1 MSRATHSGHAVDI
14 EGLSLAYGSHTIIEH
29 LDLTLEPGEFLC
41 LLGPSGCGKSTLLRI
56 LGDLAH
62 AGGGVRV
69 LGEPP
74 RSAWRHI
81 AYVFQ
86 NPRLVRWRNAVD
98 NVTLGMELRGVE
110 GSRRHLRQQALRHLE
125 RVHLGD
131 LSARAAHLLSGGEQ
145 QRVAIA
151 RALAV
156 EPRLLLMDEP
166 FSALDV
172 QTRAQLRAQ
181 LVSLWQETGLTIVF
195 VTHDVD
201 EALVLGSQVAVLSKK
216 PTRLL
221 SLLPIDVPHPRH
233 LDSRELAGYR
243 SQIVE
248 QFGDQG
254 ELREVTVES
263 VDSLGDT

>member
-1 MSRATHSGHAVDI
+1 MSTITHTSHAVDI
-14 EGLSLAYGSHTIIEH
+14 DGLSLAYGPHTIIEH

-41 LLGPSGCGKSTLLRI
+41 LLGPSGCGKSTLLRV

-62 AGGGVRV
+62 AHGGVRV

-74 RSAWRHI
+74 RNAWRHI
-81 AYVFQ
+81 AYAFQ
-86 NPRLVRWRNAVD
+86 TPRLVRWRNAVD
-98 NVTLGMELRGVE
+98 NVTLGMELRGMR
-110 GSRRHLRQQALRHLE
+110 GSRRELREKAVRQLE

-131 LSARAAHLLSGGEQ
+131 IAGRAAHLLSGGEQ

-156 EPRLLLMDEP
+156 EPRILLMDEP

-172 QTRAQLRAQ
+172 QSRGQLRAE
-181 LVSLWQETGLTIVF
+181 LVSLWQESGLTIVF

-201 EALVLGSQVAVLSKK
+201 EALVLGSQLAILSKK

-221 SLLPIDVPHPRH
+221 SLLRIDLPYPRR
-233 LDSRELAGYR
+233 LDSPELVEYR
-243 SQIVE
+243 KRIVG
-248 QFGDQG
+248 QFGGQSD
-254 ELREVTVES
+254 LR
-263 VDSLGDT
+263 